1 MRIAAYMLW
10 FVLPASMLAQSSQP
24 SKTLDQLRDLA
35 GQAKSSGDLQGEANY
50 LCTAAEQDAK
60 KYDKKCEKAKADLS
74 RAVEQAHA
82 NLNMGRSE
90 LQHKDYQGALR
101 DLGKITVGP
110 DHEAAQG
117 LIQQA
122 RLESGQMSPEQFSA
136 AVLQQGKEAYA
147 RGDFDKAELLLTQVR
162 TPDTQHTASQLLTN
176 INIYRDSMKQ
186 AAAMA
191 GSDDYKGAAQKYQFA
206 AMIQPNGPGDPKK
219 HLQDAQDAAAK
230 QDQENARNTPAPV
243 LATAPAPVSVQ
254 AAGQLPKTKA
264 ASAVKIKALLADA
277 HRREDGGDLQG
288 AMQAYNAALQI
299 DGRQSDAL
307 AGKKRVMAAM
317 ATDPAAL
324 EESLTQGIKE
334 FYASQFAQANDAINV
349 YLQDGGQ
356 QFKGAAHFFL
366 GASLLSQ
373 AILSDPKN
381 QDAINSLEQRASQ
394 EFSLGRQLRYAPPVA
409 AVSSKIITQWMR
421 TGNRQ

>member
-1 MRIAAYMLW
+1 MLW
-10 FVLPASMLAQSSQP
+10 LVLPASMLAQNAQP
-24 SKTLDQLRDLA
+24 PKTLDQLRDLA
-35 GQAKSSGDLQGEANY
+35 NQAKSSGDLQGEANY
-50 LCTAAEQDAK
+50 FCAAAEQDAK

-74 RAVEQAHA
+74 KAVEQAHA

-110 DHEAAQG
+110 DREAAQE

-122 RLESGQMSPEQFSA
+122 RLESGQMSPEQFSTT
-136 AVLQQGKEAYA
+136 VLQQGKEAYA

-191 GSDDYKGAAQKYQFA
+191 ASGDYKGAAQKYQFA

-219 HLQDAQDAAAK
+219 HLQDTQDAAAK
-230 QDQENARNTPAPV
+230 QDQETARNTPAPV
-243 LATAPAPVSVQ
+243 PAPAPASVQ
-254 AAGQLPKTKA
+254 PASQLPKTKVNSA
-264 ASAVKIKALLADA
+264 AKIKTLLADA
-277 HRREDGGDLQG
+277 HRKEEGGDLQG

-299 DGRQSDAL
+299 DGHQSDAL
-307 AGKKRVMAAM
+307 AGKKRIMAAM

-324 EESLTQGIKE
+324 EESLTQGIKA
-334 FYASQFAQANDAINV
+334 FYASQFAQAIDAINV

-381 QDAINSLEQRASQ
+381 QDAITSLQQRAFQ
-394 EFSLGRQLRYAPPVA
+394 EFSLAKQLRYAPPVA

-421 TGNRQ
+421 TGNQR